1 MDGRAERQT
10 GARPRAAGP
19 EFQCNDP
26 LATVDEDLRIAR
38 WNEAAERLTGT
49 RAEDALGAYCF
60 DVLRAS
66 DELGE
71 PICRPGCE
79 LARRAFAGEP
89 APSRHAILDLPGGPH
104 HVTLVTLGADVA
116 GGSYLLHLLVEP
128 PARPRRRSRRGAA
141 AGPPHL
147 TGRQHEV
154 LRLLAEGV
162 SVRSIAG
169 RLGIAETTARNHIR
183 AILAALECHSQLEA
197 VAKARRLGLV

>member
-1 MDGRAERQT
+1 MSSGSWARGTRRRIQGERVDGRAERQT

-71 PICRPGCE
+71 PICRPGCARIW
-79 LARRAFAGEP
+79 LIGAPDPRRPAQRQSRRRRRRTSGRSRKSRPGPQRCRGTRSARHPARRHQ
-89 APSRHAILDLPGGPH
+89 SRRTRQRARCPLRR
-104 HVTLVTLGADVA
+104 LV
-116 GGSYLLHLLVEP
+116 
-128 PARPRRRSRRGAA
+128 RPRRR
-141 AGPPHL
+141 
-147 TGRQHEV
+147 
-154 LRLLAEGV
+154 
-162 SVRSIAG
+162 AG
-169 RLGIAETTARNHIR
+169 RPASCCPAGRTACASPDRTGPR
-183 AILAALECHSQLEA
+183 WP
-197 VAKARRLGLV
+197 R